1 MNMLSPKKTKYRKQ
15 FKGRIHGK
23 AKGNF
28 ALNYGSYGLKALE
41 PERVTSRQIESARKA
56 IVGHVKRG
64 GQMWIRVFP
73 DKPVS
78 ARAAETR
85 MGKGKG
91 AIDYWVCS
99 VNAGKVLFELGDLPE
114 EVSRVALKHASHKLS
129 LKTKIVSRDEQ
140 F

>member
-1 MNMLSPKKTKYRKQ
+1 MLQPGKTKFRKQ
-15 FKGRIHGK
+15 HRGVVRGTRIR
-23 AKGNF
+23 
-28 ALNYGSYGLKALE
+28 GSKIDFGDYGLKALE
-41 PERVTSRQIESARKA
+41 AGWITARQIEAARKA

-78 ARAAETR
+78 ARPAETR

-91 AIDYWVCS
+91 ATEFWVS
-99 VNAGKVLFELGDLPE
+99 PVNSGRVLFELGDLPE
-114 EVSRVALKHASHKLS
+114 ELSREALRLASHKLS
-129 LKTKIVSRDEQ
+129 LRTKIVSRSDQ

>member
-1 MNMLSPKKTKYRKQ
+1 MLQPKRTKFRKQ
-15 FKGRIHGK
+15 HRGVVRGARIKGSKI
-23 AKGNF
+23 NF
-28 ALNYGSYGLKALE
+28 GDFGLKTLE
-41 PERVTSRQIESARKA
+41 AGWITARQIEAARKA

-78 ARAAETR
+78 ARPAETR

-91 AIDYWVCS
+91 AVEYWVS
-99 VNAGKVLFELGDLPE
+99 PVNAGKVLFELGDLSE
-114 EVSRVALKHASHKLS
+114 ELSKEALRLASHKLS
-129 LKTKIVSRDEQ
+129 LKTKIVSRSEQ

>member
-1 MNMLSPKKTKYRKQ
+1 MLQPRRTKYRKQ
-15 FKGRIHGK
+15 HRGVVRGTRTRGSRI
-23 AKGNF
+23 NF
-28 ALNYGSYGLKALE
+28 GDYGLKTLE
-41 PERVTSRQIESARKA
+41 SGWITARQIEAARKA

-91 AIDYWVCS
+91 AIDYWVS
-99 VNAGKVLFELGDLPE
+99 PVNAGKVLFELGDLTE
-114 EVSRVALKHASHKLS
+114 ELSREALRLASHKLS

>member
-1 MNMLSPKKTKYRKQ
+1 MLQPTRTKYRKA
-15 FKGRIHGK
+15 FKGRIHGSS
-23 AKGNF
+23 KGNY
-28 ALNYGSYGLKALE
+28 ALNYGSFGLKAME
-41 PERVTSRQIESARKA
+41 PERVTSRQIEAARKA

-78 ARAAETR
+78 ARPAETR

-91 AIDYWVCS
+91 AVEYWVAP
-99 VNAGKVLFELGDLPE
+99 VNSGKILFELADLPDDL
-114 EVSRVALKHASHKLS
+114 SREALRLASHKLS
-129 LKTKIVSRDEQ
+129 LKTKIVARSEQ

>member
-1 MNMLSPKKTKYRKQ
+1 MLQPRRTKYRKQ
-15 FKGRIHGK
+15 HRGVVKGTRTRGSKI
-23 AKGNF
+23 NF
-28 ALNYGSYGLKALE
+28 GDYGLKTLE
-41 PERVTSRQIESARKA
+41 SGWITARQIEAARKA
-56 IVGHVKRG
+56 MVGHVKRG

-91 AIDYWVCS
+91 AIEYWVS
-99 VNAGKVLFELGDLPE
+99 PVNAGRILFELGDLPE
-114 EVSRVALKHASHKLS
+114 ELSREALRLASHKLS

>member
-1 MNMLSPKKTKYRKQ
+1 MLQPKRTKFRKQ
-15 FKGRIHGK
+15 HRGVVRGARIKGSKI
-23 AKGNF
+23 NF
-28 ALNYGSYGLKALE
+28 GDFGLKTLE
-41 PERVTSRQIESARKA
+41 AGWITARQIEAARKA

-78 ARAAETR
+78 ARPAETR

-91 AIDYWVCS
+91 AVDFWVS
-99 VNAGKVLFELGDLPE
+99 PVNAGKILFELGDLPE
-114 EVSRVALKHASHKLS
+114 ELSREALRLASHKLS

>member
-1 MNMLSPKKTKYRKQ
+1 MLQPSRTKFRKQ
-15 FKGRIHGK
+15 QRGK
-23 AKGNF
+23 MRGMATRGSTLSFGDF
-28 ALNYGSYGLKALE
+28 ALKAQGSAWIS
-41 PERVTSRQIESARKA
+41 SRQIEAARRA
-56 IVGHVKRG
+56 ITGHVKRG

-78 ARAAETR
+78 ARPTETR

-91 AIDYWVCS
+91 AVEFWVS
-99 VNAGKVLFELGDLPE
+99 PVNAGKVLFELGDLPE
-114 EVSRVALKHASHKLS
+114 ELSREALRLASHKLS

>member
-1 MNMLSPKKTKYRKQ
+1 MLQPKRTKFRKMH
-15 FKGRIHGK
+15 KGRNRGL
-23 AKGNF
+23 ADR
-28 ALNYGSYGLKALE
+28 GSKVSFGEFGLKASG
-41 PERVTSRQIESARKA
+41 RGRITARQIEAARKA

-78 ARAAETR
+78 ARPAETR

-91 AIDYWVCS
+91 AVEYWVAP
-99 VNAGKVLFELGDLPE
+99 VNSGKVLFELGDLPDDL
-114 EVSRVALKHASHKLS
+114 SREALRLASHKLA
-129 LKTKIVSRDEQ
+129 LKTKIVSRSEQ

>member
-1 MNMLSPKKTKYRKQ
+1 MLQPRRTKYRKQ
-15 FKGRIHGK
+15 HRGVVRGARIKGSKISFGD
-23 AKGNF
+23 
-28 ALNYGSYGLKALE
+28 YGLKTLE
-41 PERVTSRQIESARKA
+41 AGWITARQIESARKA

-78 ARAAETR
+78 ARPAETR

-91 AIDYWVCS
+91 AVDYWVS
-99 VNAGKVLFELGDLPE
+99 PVNAGKVLFELGDLPE
-114 EVSRVALKHASHKLS
+114 DLSKEALRLASHKLA
-129 LKTKIVSRDEQ
+129 LKTKIVSRSEQ